1 MFCKKGTISIQ
12 KTVLCCPVFNP
23 QMTGGTLPPGPVTEK
38 VSVRHWVA
46 VETLFPNPVFTTTPL
61 SSNSIDVVVVL
72 GPAITKLLKSNR
84 TWKKLSGRKQMGAKS
99 RFRGKVFSAKLL
111 RISAHARLSWIGKTL
126 FSMSGQK
133 SMSQLQVSYFSVAC
147 QPTGYISEGESTVV
161 TQSNESAKCIWLQ
174 PD

>member
-1 MFCKKGTISIQ
+1 MLQVLVGIVVPEAVFPSWKVNLLHSSVLSTYTAAKNGYLNFKPVGVDCRWKNVPNWDEDLKFNMLCKKGTISIQ

-99 RFRGKVFSAKLL
+99 KK
-111 RISAHARLSWIGKTL
+111 
-126 FSMSGQK
+126 
-133 SMSQLQVSYFSVAC
+133 
-147 QPTGYISEGESTVV
+147 
-161 TQSNESAKCIWLQ
+161 
-174 PD
+174 